1 MIRRFAAIAS
11 ALALLGLSS
20 GCAVNRAQ
28 ATLMPDADLSQVKS
42 IYVVHEKTDN
52 HAVDETLKTALE
64 KRGYAVTLGPEMPT
78 PYPADATVT
87 YVDKWMWDI
96 TMYMI
101 ELRVTVRDGKN
112 DFPLATAD
120 SMHTSL
126 TRKSQPEMVDEAVT
140 NILAAKH

>member
-1 MIRRFAAIAS
+1 MIRRFAATA
-11 ALALLGLSS
+11 AAVALLGLSS

-28 ATLMPDADLSQVKS
+28 ATLMPDADLSKVKT
-42 IYVVHEKTDN
+42 IYVVKAKGDD
-52 HAVDETLKTALE
+52 HAVDETLKTTLT
-64 KRGYAVTLGPEMPT
+64 KRGFSVTAGPEMPP

-96 TMYMI
+96 TMYML
-101 ELRVTVRDGKN
+101 ELRVTMRDAKS

-126 TRKSQPEMVDEAVT
+126 TRKSQAEMVDEAVT
-140 NILAAKH
+140 NLLAARH

>member
-11 ALALLGLSS
+11 ALAVLGLSS

-28 ATLMPDADLSQVKS
+28 AELMPDADLGKVKT

-52 HAVDETLKTALE
+52 HAIDETLKSAFE
-64 KRGYAVTLGPEMPT
+64 KRGYAVTTGPEMPP
-78 PYPADATVT
+78 PYPADAAVT
-87 YVDKWMWDI
+87 YVDKWMWDL
-96 TMYMI
+96 TMYML
-101 ELRVTVRDGKN
+101 ELRVTVRDGKS

-120 SMHTSL
+120 SLHTSL

-140 NILAAKH
+140 NILAARR